1 MRWSRVCVEAVTS
14 VVPDEVITSA
24 SLEERLAPLYE
35 TLHIP
40 RGQLEALT
48 GIAERR
54 FWPEGTGMA
63 QASARA
69 GRLALERASLDPAQL
84 GAVIYGGV
92 NKDELEPATAC
103 AVADGLGAPPDAV
116 VHDVGNACLGVLEG
130 MVDVANRIELR
141 QIKAGLV
148 VSAES
153 SREIVGETIER
164 LLRERSL
171 DALRLNLATLTGGSA
186 AGAVLL
192 TDVSITS
199 TGRRLLG
206 GASLSAP
213 EHHALCR
220 WGPERGLLGSAP
232 QITRTDGAALMTHG
246 VALARR
252 TFDRFLRR
260 LEWRGE
266 EIDRVLC
273 HQVGGPHRRQVLQAL
288 DLPEEKDFATFPRFG
303 NTGTA
308 AIPLTATL
316 CDGAGLL
323 REGQR
328 VGLLGIGSGLS
339 CLMLGVSW

>member
-14 VVPDEVITSA
+14 VVPDEVVTSA
-24 SLEERLAPLYE
+24 ALEERLAPLYE
-35 TLHIP
+35 ALHIP

-48 GIAERR
+48 GISERR
-54 FWPEGTGMA
+54 FWPEGTAMSA
-63 QASARA
+63 ASARA
-69 GRLALERASLDPAQL
+69 GRLALEKAELEAGRL

-103 AVADGLGAPPDAV
+103 AVADALGAAPEAT

-130 MVDVANRIELR
+130 MVNVANRIELR
-141 QIKAGLV
+141 QIRAGLI

-171 DALRLNLATLTGGSA
+171 ESLRLNLATLTGGSA

-192 TDVSITS
+192 TDVSIS
-199 TGRRLLG
+199 RTGRRLLG
-206 GASLSAP
+206 GMSLSAP
-213 EHHALCR
+213 EHHELCR

-232 QITRTDGAALMTHG
+232 QVTRTDGAALMTHG

-252 TFDRFLRR
+252 TFERFLPQ
-260 LEWRGE
+260 LEWKPE
-266 EIDRVLC
+266 ELDRVLC
-273 HQVGGPHRRQVLQAL
+273 HQVGGPHRRGVLQAL
-288 DLPEEKDFATFPRFG
+288 GIPEEKDFATFPRFG

-316 CDGAGLL
+316 CDEAGLL
-323 REGQR
+323 HEGQR